1 MHLIIARL
9 REGIHRG
16 DAETRR
22 KTKVKARLESAEVAE
37 AAEAQAV
44 APRRVA
50 AGTSAE

>member
-9 REGIHRG
+9 WEDIHRG

-22 KTKVKARLESAEVAE
+22 KKVKGKSKASLENAEVAE

-44 APRRVA
+44 APRRV
-50 AGTSAE
+50 SEL